1 MQPHS
6 VGGSE
11 KIQPPSDHD
20 SGQSELKCPSEHKT
34 SSQSPTILNK
44 SNGQA
49 RRPAEDPSISDTFSP
64 ELEDVQF
71 GTPVDLPSHS
81 NTNSNNSTIT
91 STETVSP
98 YVAQMLA
105 NMPPVVQASDDDSVR
120 EGESDE
126 QTRRR
131 VWREEKRAALE
142 QELEKAELLL
152 ETAKASGSS
161 KP

>member
-6 VGGSE
+6 IGGSE
-11 KIQPPSDHD
+11 KIQPPD
-20 SGQSELKCPSEHKT
+20 SRQSELQSPSEHKT
-34 SSQSPTILNK
+34 SSQSPTLFNQ

-49 RRPAEDPSISDTFSP
+49 QHPAEDPSLSDSFSP
-64 ELEDVQF
+64 ELQDVQY

-81 NTNSNNSTIT
+81 NANNNNSTIK
-91 STETVSP
+91 SAEAVSP

-105 NMPPVVQASDDDSVR
+105 NMPPVVQANDDGIR
-120 EGESDE
+120 EGETDE
-126 QTRRR
+126 QARRR

-152 ETAKASGSS
+152 KAAKASGSS